1 MESQLNSTATD
12 AAMRDLVSKAST
24 GDTINVV
31 TQAQFDRLKRLLVEY
46 KKVGLR
52 LCLLDEDGYILRQVS
67 SRSKSA
73 RVESAG
79 FNEQQKRVLKALE
92 RVLEAC
98 EREKISLVG
107 YSDSLVAVPAALLH
121 TDLASAEARELECGE
136 VYLGADILK
145 S

>member
-12 AAMRDLVSKAST
+12 AAMRELVSSAST
-24 GDTINVV
+24 GDIINTV
-31 TQAQFDRLKRLLVEY
+31 TQAQFDQLKRLLVEY

-67 SRSKSA
+67 SRSKSE
-73 RVESAG
+73 RVEPG

-98 EREKISLVG
+98 EREDIRLVG
-107 YSDSLVAVPAALLH
+107 YSDSLVAVPAVLLH
-121 TDLASAEARELECGE
+121 TDLASAEARELETGD

>member
-1 MESQLNSTATD
+1 MESQLNSTATE
-12 AAMRDLVSKAST
+12 AIMRELVSKANA
-24 GDTINVV
+24 GDTINTV
-31 TQAQFDRLKRLLVEY
+31 TQAQFDLLKKLLVEY

-52 LCLLDEDGYILRQVS
+52 LCLLDGDGYILRQVS
-67 SRSKSA
+67 SRSKSE
-73 RVESAG
+73 RVEPG

-92 RVLEAC
+92 RVFEAC

-121 TDLASAEARELECGE
+121 TDLASAEARELESGE
-136 VYLGADILK
+136 VYLGADLLK